1 MTDTKKVRYL
11 KIDRGRYFYQRRIPL
26 GLKECFPNEDVW
38 RRPCGNVTYP
48 KAVQL
53 VVTWAEEHDKL
64 IARLKSPDEREAYL
78 LDHRKREHEL
88 LDTFVADNGAEI
100 IHFLPPEIEGCS
112 ITYGQETEPN
122 WLWAKSRL
130 NDLDKQRLG
139 GLPESWAEAQ
149 FLARLSRWKAGKL
162 QPTQTTVPPYQRY
175 IEILEMAQFCA
186 FREFVTFEK
195 TLPKPLSDAEYAYE
209 LQSIL
214 EKVYGKNSPNPPKK
228 IDDREEHFF
237 IKSKIERKLSEVV
250 ANPNTISSVLEKYIA
265 FNQIKNLTARKYR
278 RDVSRLIKIFGD
290 MPINQITPAHLKE
303 LREELVFEI
312 KPASLQAVFTPIK
325 GLLRYAFN
333 EQLIEFNPMSA
344 VALPKD
350 KRPIEERK
358 WKKFDPNEV
367 QRIDEALRIIWE
379 NNVQGL
385 SEKRRKAFVMVVR
398 VLMFSGM
405 RPIEVLRLK
414 PSDVSARLIRISGS
428 KTESSTRVIPVHPEI
443 KDFPEWI
450 QSGGLETYRNIETDA
465 VGAIR
470 HNFTKLI
477 RKTLNPAISDE
488 QKALY
493 SLRSTFV
500 NAMRRAGADIQ
511 MQRAIL
517 GHKESGAIRHYD
529 DGPEFEKKY
538 EAVSRT
544 DPRIEND

>member
-1 MTDTKKVRYL
+1 VLTIIPDLISGAKRADHRIRGPDAHTKNDFDEY
-11 KIDRGRYFYQRRIPL
+11 D
-26 GLKECFPNEDVW
+26 GLV
-38 RRPCGNVTYP
+38 
-48 KAVQL
+48 
-53 VVTWAEEHDKL
+53 
-64 IARLKSPDEREAYL
+64 
-78 LDHRKREHEL
+78 DHRKREKEL
-88 LDTFVADNGAEI
+88 IETIVANNGGEFMYSLPLEI
-100 IHFLPPEIEGCS
+100 KGIS
-112 ITYGQETEPN
+112 ITDGQETEPN
-122 WLWAKSRL
+122 WLWAKSQL
-130 NDLDKQRLG
+130 NELDKQRLG
-139 GLPESWAEAQ
+139 GLPQSWEEAQ
-149 FLARLSRWKAGKL
+149 FLAILTSWRTGKKEPRSL
-162 QPTQTTVPPYQRY
+162 TIPPYQRY
-175 IEILEMAQFCA
+175 RDILAMKEFSGYQA
-186 FREFVTFEK
+186 FITFET
-195 TLPKPLSDAEYAYE
+195 TLPKPLHDTEYAYE
-209 LQSIL
+209 LESIL
-214 EKVYGKNSPNPPKK
+214 EEAFGKDSPKPPENS
-228 IDDREEHFF
+228 DDREEHFF

-250 ANPNTISSVLEKYIA
+250 PNPNIISSVLEKYIA
-265 FNQIKNLTARKYR
+265 FNQIKHLTARKYR
-278 RDVSRLIKIFGD
+278 RDVSRLIKVVGD
-290 MPINQITPAHLKE
+290 LPINQVTPAHLKE
-303 LREELVFEI
+303 LREDLVFEM

-367 QRIDEALRIIWE
+367 QRIDEALRIIWK

-385 SEKRRKAFVMVVR
+385 SEERRKAFVMVVR

-443 KDFPEWI
+443 SDFPVWV
-450 QSGGLETYRNIETDA
+450 QSGGLETYQNIETDA

-529 DGPEFEKKY
+529 DGPEFEKKF

-544 DPRIEND
+544 DPRIENNL